1 MNDLYVIQ
9 SDVTGA
15 IKIGRSK
22 SPKRRMTQ
30 LQTGS
35 PYALKLLAV
44 VSGKGGLERSLHAS
58 LKPYKQACK
67 GEWFDFECAGS
78 LPVWLC
84 EMIDWDVANIW
95 WEK

>member
-67 GEWFDFECAGS
+67 GEWFDFDCAGS